1 LRRSGC
7 RREGR
12 HERVKHRRIC
22 CSSETGGHHARLDHD
37 EARKVNDHI
46 SRDGVNTL
54 DRSSVYNEGEKLANE
69 RLGLVIA
76 KRIVELLGG
85 RIWVESADAT
95 SVSGDP

>member
-1 LRRSGC
+1 
-7 RREGR
+7 
-12 HERVKHRRIC
+12 
-22 CSSETGGHHARLDHD
+22 
-37 EARKVNDHI
+37 VNDHI

-54 DRSSVYNEGEKLANE
+54 DRSSVYNEGSKLVNE
-69 RLGLVIA
+69 RLVIA